1 MGGSHLCIFSLGRY
15 TGDCRISVQ
24 VLRQREVGKPG
35 FGANSGRG
43 RLQIRQKW
51 KQWLQEE
58 LRNKRYAS
66 IAKSQPRASVF

>member
-1 MGGSHLCIFSLGRY
+1 MIFSLGRY
-15 TGDCRISVQ
+15 AGDCRTSMQ
-24 VLRQREVGKPG
+24 VFRQREVG

-43 RLQIRQKW
+43 RLQVREEW
-51 KQWLQEE
+51 EQWLQED